1 MTSHN
6 GSILMVMAMEIIK
19 LETTLIRASTML
31 RQAHVRPSTVLVAL
45 TAMVT
50 DIRMLTQTGLHIRS
64 DLLMHSQLLQ
74 RNGMILMAMLTVMN
88 HSVQIPMLV

>member
-6 GSILMVMAMEIIK
+6 GSILMVMAMGTTKVEPIQMLVSMTLP
-19 LETTLIRASTML
+19 LELAQPLTA
-31 RQAHVRPSTVLVAL
+31 LVAL

-64 DLLMHSQLLQ
+64 DLLMHSQSLHLNGTIRMATDLAMKLLGTTQ
-74 RNGMILMAMLTVMN
+74 
-88 HSVQIPMLV
+88 MLV